1 MMHMTY
7 DEKTDVARVRVR
19 PTIAP
24 EDVADSERLDAD
36 RFVRYDAD
44 GHPLTYEFL
53 NARRFGI
60 RVDDLEDRAALT
72 ALFCEAGFVERDWG
86 HPIPTNVVRRRR
98 DRDTAVG

>member
-1 MMHMTY
+1 MQMTY
-7 DEKTDVARVRVR
+7 DEKTDVVRVRVR

-24 EDVADSERLDAD
+24 EDVEDSARLDAD

-60 RVDDLEDRAALT
+60 RVDDLEDGAALA
-72 ALFCEAGFVERDWG
+72 ALFREAGFVERDWG
-86 HPIPTNVVRRRR
+86 HPVPTNVVRRRNR
-98 DRDTAVG
+98 GTAAG

>member
-1 MMHMTY
+1 MHMTY

-36 RFVRYDAD
+36 RLVRFDAD

-53 NARRFGI
+53 NARRLGV
-60 RVDDLEDRAALT
+60 RVDDLEDST
-72 ALFCEAGFVERDWG
+72 ALAAMFREAGFVERDWG
-86 HPIPTNVVRRRR
+86 HPIPTNVVHRRRN
-98 DRDTAVG
+98 RDTAAG

>member
-1 MMHMTY
+1 MQMTY
-7 DEKTDVARVRVR
+7 DEKTDVVRVSAR

-36 RFVRYDAD
+36 RFVRYDVT

-53 NARRFGI
+53 NARRFGV
-60 RVDDLEDRAALT
+60 RVDDLKDRAALT
-72 ALFCEAGFVERDWG
+72 ALFRKAGFAERDWS

-98 DRDTAVG
+98 DRNAAAG